1 MIKNFR
7 RGSKWSVGYAN
18 MMYRCNAKKRTL
30 TMEQH
35 TALAVIASYRH
46 DLHAACGYYASL
58 PEEQKVKLRNFF
70 DKLMPVML
78 RTVGLPVFQ
87 LNIKEMEESVGFV
100 DANKASDACA
110 MMEVQLDAANKK
122 IEMYLDHID
131 RTYDTSYK
139 PTGKM
144 RERGLANMTAA
155 IA

>member
-18 MMYRCNAKKRTL
+18 MMYRWNARKQSL

-35 TALAVIASYRH
+35 TALAIIASYRH

-58 PEEQKVKLRNFF
+58 PEEQKVKLRKFF
-70 DKLMPVML
+70 DELMPIML
-78 RTVGLPVFQ
+78 RTVGLPAFR
-87 LNIKEMEESVGFV
+87 LNIKEMEESVG
-100 DANKASDACA
+100 NRKADSDCA
-110 MMEVQLDAANKK
+110 MMEAQLDAANEK
-122 IEMYLDHID
+122 IETYLALID

-144 RERGLANMTAA
+144 RQRGLTTMTAV